1 MALLRRGSKAYT
13 KTTQAIEI
21 GAFTVPVNFKNMVS
35 LVALAADGYTHARGG
50 GVIQHPHAVPV
61 DVSWPVSEAENSGG
75 RARLVEYQ
83 FEGPARIQLAKSL
96 ARWEEA

>member
-1 MALLRRGSKAYT
+1 MSSFPVALLRRGSKAYT

-35 LVALAADGYTHARGG
+35 LVAVAADGYTKPT
-50 GVIQHPHAVPV
+50 QHLHAVPV
-61 DVSWPVSEAENSGG
+61 DVSWPVSEAENRVG
-75 RARLVEYQ
+75 RARLLENHV
-83 FEGPARIQLAKSL
+83 EGPASIQLAKSL